1 MKKTMFLAAV
11 LAGFAA
17 PLLADTTTV
26 AAPTLAPA
34 SIPVVSVPTNGVL
47 ADENARFSYAYGLR
61 LGGNLKQSGFD
72 LDDTMFLRGIKDAQ
86 TTNAIPLLNTQEL
99 NEVLNQLTKKMQ
111 AKQMALRAE
120 QAAKNKA
127 AGEAFLATNKNNPGV
142 ITLPSGLQYK
152 VLTDGDGPIPA
163 ATNSVKVNYRGTL
176 VDGTEFDSSA
186 KAGHPLSIAVNGVIK
201 GWTEALQLMKVGSKW
216 QLYVPSSLAYGERG
230 YHGIAPNSALIFDIE
245 LLEILPPKT
254 PAAAP
259 ARGAPSAPLTSDII
273 KVPSAEELKKGA
285 QIEYIKPEDVQK
297 AQAAAAQ
304 TNPVIPVKN

>member
-1 MKKTMFLAAV
+1 MFLAAV